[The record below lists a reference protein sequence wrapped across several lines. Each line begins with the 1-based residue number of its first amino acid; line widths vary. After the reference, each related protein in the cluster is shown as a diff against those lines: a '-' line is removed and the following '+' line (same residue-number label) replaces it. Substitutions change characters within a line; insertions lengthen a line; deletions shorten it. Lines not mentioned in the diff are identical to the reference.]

1 VAAPIYAE
9 IATLVRYAQMQH
21 FEPENQSSS
30 GKSVATLELD
40 AYQWMTRM
48 SPLVLDTPPSTKSA
62 AKRHLADLQQQLQTG
77 RLLQQDITT
86 AELNPS
92 IVMSINEAIRHLPD
106 MIRDAEAH
114 ITYLETGTANAED
127 AAEQLREKLARR
139 AAQSEVDDIIGKG
152 FEQPLQATT
161 RHRNIPAA
169 IGMGIFGIAWTSFTT
184 VHAFFMI
191 GGMMQA
197 FGWAALFL
205 LLFYSMFWAAG
216 FGMLA
221 TAAVSL
227 GTENIDLYDGTLTS
241 TFSLFG
247 YKRVKKIAIDTSYR
261 ARVVKVTWNG
271 IQMQNSNRRGA
282 PQWCIEVRDTAGAK
296 HQISK
301 GGDKDI
307 LEEVARQLNGK

>member
-1 VAAPIYAE
+1 
-9 IATLVRYAQMQH
+9 MQH
-21 FEPENQSSS
+21 LEPENHSST
-30 GKSVATLELD
+30 GKSVAMLELD

-48 SPLVLDTPPSTKSA
+48 SPLVLDTLPSTKTA

-77 RLLQQDITT
+77 QQLQRDIAT
-86 AELNPS
+86 AGLNPTIVTS
-92 IVMSINEAIRHLPD
+92 IDEAIRHLPD

-114 ITYLETGTANAED
+114 ITYLETGAANAED

-139 AAQSEVDDIIGKG
+139 AAQTEVDDIIGKG
-152 FEQPLQATT
+152 FEQPLEATT

-169 IGMGIFGIAWTSFTT
+169 IGAGIFGIAWTSFTT

-205 LLFYSMFWAAG
+205 LLFYSLFWAVG
-216 FGMLA
+216 LGMLA
-221 TAAVSL
+221 TAAASL
-227 GTENIDLYDGTLTS
+227 GTEKIDLFDGTLTS
-241 TFSLFG
+241 TFNLFG
-247 YKRVKKIAIDTSYR
+247 YKRVKKIAIDASYR

-271 IQMQNSNRRGA
+271 VQMQSNNRRGA
-282 PQWCIEVRDTAGAK
+282 PQWCIEVRDTAGVK

>member
-1 VAAPIYAE
+1 
-9 IATLVRYAQMQH
+9 M
-21 FEPENQSSS
+21 
-30 GKSVATLELD
+30 LELD

-48 SPLVLDTPPSTKSA
+48 SPLVLDTLPSTKTA

-77 RLLQQDITT
+77 RTLQQAI
-86 AELNPS
+86 AGMGLNPS
-92 IVMSINEAIRHLPD
+92 ITTSIDEAIRHLPD
-106 MIRDAEAH
+106 MILDAEAH
-114 ITYLETGTANAED
+114 ITYLETGAANAED

-139 AAQSEVDDIIGKG
+139 AAQTEVNDIIGKEI
-152 FEQPLQATT
+152 EQPLEATT

-169 IGMGIFGIAWTSFTT
+169 IAMGIFGIAWTSFTT

-205 LLFYSMFWAAG
+205 LLFYSMFWAVG

-221 TAAVSL
+221 TSAASL
-227 GTENIDLYDGTLTS
+227 GTETIDLYDGTLTS
-241 TFSLFG
+241 TFNLFG

-261 ARVVKVTWNG
+261 AKVVKVTWGG
-271 IQMQNSNRRGA
+271 IQMQNSNRRSA

-296 HQISK
+296 HQVSK

-307 LEEVARQLNGK
+307 LEEVARQLSGK

>member
-1 VAAPIYAE
+1 
-9 IATLVRYAQMQH
+9 MQH
-21 FEPENQSSS
+21 LETENQSST
-30 GKSVATLELD
+30 GKSVAMLELD

-48 SPLVLDTPPSTKSA
+48 SPLVIDTLPSTKTA
-62 AKRHLADLQQQLQTG
+62 AKRHLTDLQQQLQTG
-77 RLLQQDITT
+77 RTLQQAI
-86 AELNPS
+86 AGMGLNPS
-92 IVMSINEAIRHLPD
+92 VTTSIDEAIRHLPD
-106 MIRDAEAH
+106 MILDAEAH
-114 ITYLETGTANAED
+114 ITYLETGAANAED

-139 AAQSEVDDIIGKG
+139 AAQTEVNDIIGKEI
-152 FEQPLQATT
+152 EQPLEATT

-169 IGMGIFGIAWTSFTT
+169 IGTGLFGIAWTSFTT

-241 TFSLFG
+241 TFNLFG

-261 ARVVKVTWNG
+261 ARVVKVTWGG
-271 IQMQNSNRRGA
+271 IQLQNSNRRAA

-296 HQISK
+296 HQVSK

>member
-1 VAAPIYAE
+1 
-9 IATLVRYAQMQH
+9 MQH
-21 FEPENQSSS
+21 LEPENHSST
-30 GKSVATLELD
+30 GKSVAMLELD

-48 SPLVLDTPPSTKSA
+48 SPLVIDTLPSTKTA

-77 RLLQQDITT
+77 RTLQQAI
-86 AELNPS
+86 AGMGLNPS
-92 IVMSINEAIRHLPD
+92 ITTSIDEAIRHLPD
-106 MIRDAEAH
+106 MILDAEAH
-114 ITYLETGTANAED
+114 ITYLETGAANAED

-139 AAQSEVDDIIGKG
+139 AAQTEVNDIIGKEI
-152 FEQPLQATT
+152 EQPLQATT

-169 IGMGIFGIAWTSFTT
+169 IAMGIFGIAWTSFTT

-191 GGMMQA
+191 SGMMQA

-221 TAAVSL
+221 TSAASL
-227 GTENIDLYDGTLTS
+227 GTETIDLYDGTLTS
-241 TFSLFG
+241 TFNLFG

-261 ARVVKVTWNG
+261 AKVVKVTWGG
-271 IQMQNSNRRGA
+271 IQLQNSNRRSA

-296 HQISK
+296 HQVSK

-307 LEEVARQLNGK
+307 LEEVARQLSGK

>member
-1 VAAPIYAE
+1 
-9 IATLVRYAQMQH
+9 MQH
-21 FEPENQSSS
+21 LEPENQSST
-30 GKSVATLELD
+30 GKSVAILELD

-48 SPLVLDTPPSTKSA
+48 SPLVLDTLPSTKTA

-77 RLLQQDITT
+77 RTLQQAI
-86 AELNPS
+86 AGMGLNPS
-92 IVMSINEAIRHLPD
+92 ITTSIDEAIRHLPD
-106 MIRDAEAH
+106 MILDAEAH
-114 ITYLETGTANAED
+114 ITYLETGAANAED

-139 AAQSEVDDIIGKG
+139 AAQTEVNDIIGKEI
-152 FEQPLQATT
+152 EQPLEATT

-169 IGMGIFGIAWTSFTT
+169 IAMGIFGIAWTSFTT

-205 LLFYSMFWAAG
+205 LLFYSMFWAVG

-221 TAAVSL
+221 TSAASL
-227 GTENIDLYDGTLTS
+227 GTETIDLYDGTLTS
-241 TFSLFG
+241 TFNLFG

-261 ARVVKVTWNG
+261 AKVVKVTWGG
-271 IQMQNSNRRGA
+271 IQIQNSNRRSA

-296 HQISK
+296 HQVSK
-301 GGDKDI
+301 GGNKDI
-307 LEEVARQLNGK
+307 LEEVARQLSGK

>member
-1 VAAPIYAE
+1 
-9 IATLVRYAQMQH
+9 MQH
-21 FEPENQSSS
+21 LEPENQSST
-30 GKSVATLELD
+30 GKSVAMLELD

-48 SPLVLDTPPSTKSA
+48 SPLVLDTLPSTKTA

-77 RLLQQDITT
+77 RTLQQAI
-86 AELNPS
+86 AGMGLNPS
-92 IVMSINEAIRHLPD
+92 ITTSIDEAIRHLPD
-106 MIRDAEAH
+106 MILDAEAH
-114 ITYLETGTANAED
+114 ITYLETGAANAED

-139 AAQSEVDDIIGKG
+139 AAQTEVNDIIGKEI
-152 FEQPLQATT
+152 EQPLEATT

-169 IGMGIFGIAWTSFTT
+169 IAMGIFGIAWTSFTT

-205 LLFYSMFWAAG
+205 LLFYSMFWAVG

-221 TAAVSL
+221 TSAASL
-227 GTENIDLYDGTLTS
+227 GTETIDLYDGTLTS
-241 TFSLFG
+241 TFNLFG

-261 ARVVKVTWNG
+261 AKVVKVTWGG
-271 IQMQNSNRRGA
+271 IQIQNSNRRSA

-296 HQISK
+296 HQVSK

-307 LEEVARQLNGK
+307 LEEVARQLSGK

>member
-1 VAAPIYAE
+1 
-9 IATLVRYAQMQH
+9 MQH
-21 FEPENQSSS
+21 LEPENQSST
-30 GKSVATLELD
+30 GKSVAMLELD

-48 SPLVLDTPPSTKSA
+48 SPLVLDTLPSTKTA

-77 RLLQQDITT
+77 RTLQQAI
-86 AELNPS
+86 AGMGLNPS
-92 IVMSINEAIRHLPD
+92 ITTSIDEAIRHLPD
-106 MIRDAEAH
+106 MILDAEAH
-114 ITYLETGTANAED
+114 ITYLETGAANAED

-139 AAQSEVDDIIGKG
+139 AAQTEVNDIIGKEI
-152 FEQPLQATT
+152 EQPLEATT

-169 IGMGIFGIAWTSFTT
+169 IAMGIFGIAWTSFTT

-205 LLFYSMFWAAG
+205 LLFYSMFWAVG

-221 TAAVSL
+221 TSAASL
-227 GTENIDLYDGTLTS
+227 GTETIDLYDGTLTS
-241 TFSLFG
+241 TFNLFG

-261 ARVVKVTWNG
+261 AKVVKVTWGG
-271 IQMQNSNRRGA
+271 IQIQNSNRRSA

-296 HQISK
+296 HQVSK